1 MSHKRTRD
9 PQFFPQEC
17 YGLYIFWHNKR
28 RPRMRSPFL
37 LEPKVIW
44 VPEWQSLE
52 SWLGADEQP
61 KEQTAEVPLHPK
73 MRCTR

>member
-1 MSHKRTRD
+1 
-9 PQFFPQEC
+9 
-17 YGLYIFWHNKR
+17 
-28 RPRMRSPFL
+28 MRSPFL

-61 KEQTAEVPLHPK
+61 KEQTAEVLLHPK